1 MINLN
6 LQYFGGRGGSASRNN
21 PREIGKYEEATEYF
35 KDEVDRWEKSLT
47 DQEHEALIQ
56 YSNGEEGT
64 FESINN
70 YLWSGGENYYADDI
84 KALDKAVSKFN
95 LKEDIVVY
103 RGTEGADFDLS
114 KGSIITQ
121 KGFTSTSTSFD
132 SAESY
137 VTSVES
143 DWMEQ
148 PTVLK
153 ITVPKG
159 KGRAA
164 YIANTATFVPEE
176 SEVLLKRNSRL
187 KITGTQKIKGRTV
200 VTATVI

>member
-1 MINLN
+1 MTMN
-6 LQYFGGRGGSASRNN
+6 LQFFGGRGGSASRNN
-21 PREIGKYEEATEYF
+21 PKEIGDYESATEYF
-35 KDEVDRWEKSLT
+35 SKEVDKWQKSLT
-47 DQEHEALIQ
+47 DQELEALVQ
-56 YSNGEEGT
+56 YTNGEEGT

-84 KALDKAVSKFN
+84 KALDKAISKFN
-95 LKEDIVVY
+95 LNEDIVVY

-121 KGFTSTSTSFD
+121 KGFTSTSTSFET
-132 SAESY
+132 AESY
-137 VTSVES
+137 VNSVES
-143 DWMEQ
+143 EWMEK

-164 YIANTATFVPEE
+164 FVANTATFVPEE
-176 SEVLLKRNSRL
+176 SEVLLKRNSKL
-187 KITGTQKIKGRTV
+187 KITGTQKVNGRTV
-200 VTATVI
+200 VTATMI